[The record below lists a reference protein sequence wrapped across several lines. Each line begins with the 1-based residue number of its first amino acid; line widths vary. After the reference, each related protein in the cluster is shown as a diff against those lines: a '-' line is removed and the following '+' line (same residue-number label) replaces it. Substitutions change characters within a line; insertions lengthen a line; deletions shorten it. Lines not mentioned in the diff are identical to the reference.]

1 MPTST
6 YGSYATMTGSKL
18 YLDTAPFIYFLEKSS
33 LYFDQI
39 RDFFIACKNQG
50 IPLVTSA
57 ITVEEYCVFPL
68 SQNDNQV
75 VSNFETFLRGMNVEV
90 VPADRNIALKAAE
103 IRAKYKGF
111 KALDALHL
119 ATAMTNGCTAFI
131 TNDKQLRQSQE
142 ISVFTMDSLDNLDLH
157 KEEK

>member
-1 MPTST
+1 
-6 YGSYATMTGSKL
+6 MTGSKL

-39 RDFFIACKNQG
+39 RDFFIECKNQS

-57 ITVEEYCVFPL
+57 VTVEEYCVFPL
-68 SQNDNQV
+68 SQDDSQA

-90 VPADRNIALKAAE
+90 VSADRNIALKAAE

-111 KALDALHL
+111 KALDAIHL
-119 ATAMTNGCTAFI
+119 ATAMASGCSAFI

-142 ISVFTMDSLDNLDLH
+142 PPVFTMDTLGNLHLH
-157 KEEK
+157 EEEE